1 MQCKKLQST
10 AVQRHSIALRSSLVT
25 ANQADDCVTIF
36 TCGVI
41 SDVDTIAFI
50 ASYLLECMLT
60 VHSFHCICC
69 NVCLQCINLFSKL
82 ETVFLGNSLDPATRP
97 VARCSLRCCM
107 TTQCRPPHPVW
118 LTCPQPHLKMYFSQI
133 AKCICLK

>member
-1 MQCKKLQST
+1 MFERSWQSRSKPHQFDSNLFLMKIVLKKILF
-10 AVQRHSIALRSSLVT
+10 VLFCFHSLFILCIFLPT
-25 ANQADDCVTIF
+25 IIQFNEQGNCVF
-36 TCGVI
+36 
-41 SDVDTIAFI
+41 FR
-50 ASYLLECMLT
+50 
-60 VHSFHCICC
+60 FHCICC

-118 LTCPQPHLKMYFSQI
+118 LTCPQPRLKMYFSQI